1 MMRELLKFESNGI
14 TYVAEIDDAA
24 FSYLSC
30 NCTLSIHKD
39 KSDEANKE
47 GRYIVS
53 HLDFKNASEVIAM
66 INDFENV
73 KILDAGDLLD
83 RHYDAF
89 TKLDKENKLK
99 TNEWRI
105 YKFMK
110 KKKQKEKRET
120 IMRRVKYMMPDFFG
134 FCATM
139 LLAIILLIAG
149 CFINA
154 IPVYFLWNWLMPDL
168 FNISEITFLQSVGIM
183 LLCSLLFKNTSS
195 SSKQHSD

>member
-1 MMRELLKFESNGI
+1 MIRELLKFESNGI

-73 KILDAGDLLD
+73 RILDAGDLLD

-120 IMRRVKYMMPDFFG
+120 IMKGVKYMMPDFFG